1 VYGAQHPPLT
11 EPLGSPPRSA
21 GPKSK
26 RQQEQQ
32 IFDNFNFQTAD
43 VWADTTEEDFAT
55 LSLDSALNQK
65 EKVEDE
71 GASVKL
77 GKCRVLRGLEV
88 VCTICDCCQC
98 QSLSRLT
105 FLKNF
110 WLLADSINH
119 FCTSVHYCIDFSKGA

>member
-1 VYGAQHPPLT
+1 MPTKFREGSSIAIFVHTIYDCASFYLMCQYSTLFLCSIRPVYGAQHPPLT

-32 IFDNFNFQTAD
+32 TFDNFNFQTAD
-43 VWADTTEEDFAT
+43 VWADTPEEDFTT

-65 EKVEDE
+65 EKVEDK

-77 GKCRVLRGLEV
+77 GQCRVIKGLK
-88 VCTICDCCQC
+88 
-98 QSLSRLT
+98 L
-105 FLKNF
+105 
-110 WLLADSINH
+110 
-119 FCTSVHYCIDFSKGA
+119 VHD